1 MADITTFVYF
11 HAMRKLGSSPIRSGE
26 TSFTDFPYWLCTPL
40 SKAKAKQD
48 HPSSAPN
55 RSLLT
60 DIGYSFFAVFKI
72 PLSLHWLV
80 KNGMNAVLGVSTG

>member
-40 SKAKAKQD
+40 SKAKAGQNKKIIT
-48 HPSSAPN
+48 HIIYIYTCTLRGPLVISWFKTPSNYCYNYHKP
-55 RSLLT
+55 
-60 DIGYSFFAVFKI
+60 
-72 PLSLHWLV
+72 
-80 KNGMNAVLGVSTG
+80 